1 MVETFLLIIRRHNY
15 EDPDDDD
22 LTLCKETGFRS
33 GRGMSEEVETAT
45 KEEERE
51 LTDEDIEVIRNVY
64 VEQEE
69 WIEREIGGCLS
80 GEEEEEMRWV
90 SWDEM
95 DEEEGC
101 WE

>member
-1 MVETFLLIIRRHNY
+1 MVETFLLIIRRYNP

-22 LTLCKETGFRS
+22 LTLYKETGFSRD
-33 GRGMSEEVETAT
+33 RGMSEVVETAME
-45 KEEERE
+45 EEERE

-69 WIEREIGGCLS
+69 WIESEVRDCLS
-80 GEEEEEMRWV
+80 GEMGWW
-90 SWDEM
+90 SGDEM

-101 WE
+101 SGQ